1 MPTRTLLGPGAIGE
15 TVRQVQQTLIT
26 QGFGPP
32 KADGV
37 FGDSTSAAV
46 RQFQTAKSLPLTGVV
61 DETTWQP
68 LTNRPVPPAGDRS
81 LQLTAAFEGHG
92 FGLAVGNF
100 DGALLTWG
108 VIGFTMKSKE
118 VQSIVVAVNNTNPEL
133 VKQAFGEHA
142 DELLQLM
149 TASADFQKQWA
160 DEHTV
165 KSRALA
171 EPWRS
176 MFATFGSFPQ
186 VQQQQLKH
194 VRENYLSPAIKT
206 AKKLGL
212 TSELGLALCFDIHV
226 QNGGIKPTPL
236 KSLIRQSQAG
246 TAELELRKAIA
257 NAAADSAL
265 KTWRE
270 DVRTRKMAVA
280 TGEGKVHGHLYVL
293 NNWGLSGDFAA
304 QELSVNGSTLNS
316 AA

>member
-1 MPTRTLLGPGAIGE
+1 MPARTLLGPGAIGE
-15 TVRQVQQTLIT
+15 IVRQVQQTLISL
-26 QGFGPP
+26 GFGPP
-32 KADGV
+32 KVDGV
-37 FGDSTSAAV
+37 FGEATATAV
-46 RQFQTAKSLPLTGVV
+46 RQFQTAKSLPVTGML

-68 LTNRPVPPAGDRS
+68 LTNRPVPPAGERS

-100 DGALLTWG
+100 DGAFLTWG
-108 VIGFTMKSKE
+108 IIGFTMKSKN
-118 VQSIVVAVNNTNPEL
+118 VQSIVSAVNNTNPEL
-133 VKQAFGEHA
+133 IKQAFGENA

-149 TASADFQKQWA
+149 AASVDFQKRWA

-176 MFATFGSFPQ
+176 TFATFGSFPH
-186 VQQQQLKH
+186 VQQEQLKH

-212 TSELGLALCFDIHV
+212 TSELALALCFDIQV
-226 QNGGIKPTPL
+226 QNGGIKPATL

-246 TAELELRKAIA
+246 TPEPELRKLIA
-257 NAAADSAL
+257 NAAADSARQAY
-265 KTWRE
+265 RE
-270 DVRTRKMAVA
+270 DVRARKTAIA
-280 TGEGKVHGHLYVL
+280 TGEGKVHGHLYAL

-304 QELSVNGSTLNS
+304 QELSANGSP
-316 AA
+316 